1 MKLLLTGATG
11 RVGSHLLPRL
21 VAQGHDVR
29 AVARSEVAAER
40 VKAAGAEPVLAD
52 LLDPD
57 GYRAAL
63 DGRDAVVHLA
73 AVLRSTDD
81 DEIRR
86 ANLEATRRLA
96 GAAIDA
102 GVARFVFTSTNLVY
116 PGGLG
121 RPASE
126 DDEPAP
132 PAAWGAYPASKA
144 EAERALLA
152 LHRDRGLGLRIVR
165 LAFVYGEGDP
175 HLAESLRWA
184 GPVARAPAAAAAP
197 PRRRGPGGRP
207 RPARPGHRRADL
219 QRGRRVAGHRG
230 GAARPQRRAVPR
242 QPRRRRG
249 PLAWRGRHHPHPPG
263 AGVPPLVPVGV
274 VGPRRRWPRKERLT

>member
-11 RVGSHLLPRL
+11 RVGSRLLPRL

-29 AVARSEVAAER
+29 AVARSGAAAER

-63 DGRDAVVHLA
+63 GGRDAVVHLA

-81 DEIRR
+81 HEIRQ

-96 GAAIDA
+96 GAALDA

-184 GPVARAPAAAAAP
+184 GQWPGHQRLQLIHHADAAQAVGRALHAPGIDGRIYNAADESPVTAVELHALNGVPFP
-197 PRRRGPGGRP
+197 D
-207 RPARPGHRRADL
+207 RPAGDADL
-219 QRGRRVAGHRG
+219 WHGMVDTTRIRQELGFRPWYPSVWSARDAG
-230 GAARPQRRAVPR
+230 A
-242 QPRRRRG
+242 
-249 PLAWRGRHHPHPPG
+249 L
-263 AGVPPLVPVGV
+263 
-274 VGPRRRWPRKERLT
+274 

>member
-11 RVGSHLLPRL
+11 RVGRRLLPRL
-21 VAQGHDVR
+21 AAQGHDVR
-29 AVARSEVAAER
+29 AVVRSEVAAER

-57 GYRAAL
+57 GYRVAL
-63 DGRDAVVHLA
+63 GGRDAVVHLA

-81 DEIRR
+81 DEIRQ

-96 GAAIDA
+96 GAALDA

-165 LAFVYGEGDP
+165 LAFVCGEGDP

-184 GPVARAPAAAAAP
+184 GRW
-197 PRRRGPGGRP
+197 
-207 RPARPGHRRADL
+207 PGHQRLQLIHHADAAQAVGRALHAPGIDGRIYNAADESPVTAVELHALNGVPFPDHPAGDADL
-219 QRGRRVAGHRG
+219 WH
-230 GAARPQRRAVPR
+230 
-242 QPRRRRG
+242 
-249 PLAWRGRHHPHPPG
+249 
-263 AGVPPLVPVGV
+263 GV
-274 VGPRRRWPRKERLT
+274 VDTTRIRRELGFRPWYPSVWSARDAGAL

>member
-11 RVGSHLLPRL
+11 RVGRHMLPRL
-21 VAQGHDVR
+21 VVQGHDVR
-29 AVARSEVAAER
+29 AVARSELAAER

-63 DGRDAVVHLA
+63 GGRDAVVHLA
-73 AVLRSTDD
+73 AVLRSTDA

-96 GAAIDA
+96 DTALDA
-102 GVARFVFTSTNLVY
+102 GVGRFVFTSTTLVY

-126 DDEPAP
+126 EDEPAP
-132 PAAWGAYPASKA
+132 LAAWGAYPASKA

-152 LHRDRGLGLRIVR
+152 LHRDRGMGLRVVR
-165 LAFVYGEGDP
+165 FAFVYGEGDP

-184 GPVARAPAAAAAP
+184 GQWPGHQRLQLLHHADAAQAVMRALQAPGVDGRVYNAAGESPVTAVELHALNGVAFPD
-197 PRRRGPGGRP
+197 
-207 RPARPGHRRADL
+207 RPAGEADL
-219 QRGRRVAGHRG
+219 WHGIVDTTRIRRELGFRPYHPSVWSARDAG
-230 GAARPQRRAVPR
+230 A
-242 QPRRRRG
+242 
-249 PLAWRGRHHPHPPG
+249 L
-263 AGVPPLVPVGV
+263 
-274 VGPRRRWPRKERLT
+274 

>member
-21 VAQGHDVR
+21 VAQGHDVW
-29 AVARSEVAAER
+29 AVARGEAAAER

-63 DGRDAVVHLA
+63 GGRDAVVHLA
-73 AVLRSTDD
+73 AVLRSTDT
-81 DEIRR
+81 DEIRQ

-96 GAAIDA
+96 GTALDA
-102 GVARFVFTSTNLVY
+102 GVGRFVFTSTTLVY

-126 DDEPAP
+126 DDQPAP
-132 PAAWGAYPASKA
+132 PATWGAYPASKA
-144 EAERALLA
+144 EAEQVLLG

-165 LAFVYGEGDP
+165 LAFVYGERDP

-184 GPVARAPAAAAAP
+184 GQW
-197 PRRRGPGGRP
+197 
-207 RPARPGHRRADL
+207 PGHQRLQLLHHADVAQAIGRALHTPGID
-219 QRGRRVAGHRG
+219 GRIYN
-230 GAARPQRRAVPR
+230 AADESPVTAVELHALNGVPFPDRPQGEPDLWHGIVDTTRIRRELGFRPY
-242 QPRRRRG
+242 
-249 PLAWRGRHHPHPPG
+249 HPSVWSARDAG
-263 AGVPPLVPVGV
+263 AL
-274 VGPRRRWPRKERLT
+274 

>member
-29 AVARSEVAAER
+29 AVARGEVAAER

-63 DGRDAVVHLA
+63 RGRDAVLHLA

-86 ANLEATRRLA
+86 TNLEATRRLA
-96 GAAIDA
+96 GAALDA
-102 GVARFVFTSTNLVY
+102 GVARFVFTSTTLVY

-144 EAERALLA
+144 EAERVLLA
-152 LHRDRGLGLRIVR
+152 LHRDRGLGLGLGLGLRIVR

-184 GPVARAPAAAAAP
+184 GQWPGHQRLQLLHHADAAQAIGRALHAPGVDGRAYSAADESPVTAVELHTLNGVPFP
-197 PRRRGPGGRP
+197 D
-207 RPARPGHRRADL
+207 RPAGDADL
-219 QRGRRVAGHRG
+219 WHGLVDTTRIRQELGFRPWYPSVWSARDAG
-230 GAARPQRRAVPR
+230 A
-242 QPRRRRG
+242 
-249 PLAWRGRHHPHPPG
+249 L
-263 AGVPPLVPVGV
+263 
-274 VGPRRRWPRKERLT
+274 

>member
-11 RVGSHLLPRL
+11 RVGRRLLPRL
-21 VAQGHDVR
+21 VVQGYDVR
-29 AVARSEVAAER
+29 AVARSEVAAQV

-63 DGRDAVVHLA
+63 RGRDAVVHLA
-73 AVLRSTDD
+73 AVLRSTDA
-81 DEIRR
+81 DEIRG

-96 GAAIDA
+96 DTALDA
-102 GVARFVFTSTNLVY
+102 GVGRFVFTSTNLVY

-132 PAAWGAYPASKA
+132 PAAWGPYPASKA
-144 EAERALLA
+144 EAERVLLG
-152 LHRDRGLGLRIVR
+152 LHRDRGMGLRIVR

-184 GPVARAPAAAAAP
+184 GQWPGHQRLHLLHHADAAQAVIRALNAPGIDGRVYNAADEAPVTAVELHALNGVPFP
-197 PRRRGPGGRP
+197 D
-207 RPARPGHRRADL
+207 RPAGEADL
-219 QRGRRVAGHRG
+219 WHGIVDTGRIRRELGFRPWYPSVWS
-230 GAARPQRRAVPR
+230 ARDASA
-242 QPRRRRG
+242 
-249 PLAWRGRHHPHPPG
+249 L
-263 AGVPPLVPVGV
+263 
-274 VGPRRRWPRKERLT
+274 

>member
-11 RVGSHLLPRL
+11 RVGRHLLPRL

-29 AVARSEVAAER
+29 AVARRDVAAEH

-63 DGRDAVVHLA
+63 RGRDAVVHLA
-73 AVLRSTDD
+73 AVLRSTDA
-81 DEIRR
+81 DEVRR

-96 GAAIDA
+96 DTVLDA
-102 GVARFVFTSTNLVY
+102 GVGRFVFASTNLVY

-126 DDEPAP
+126 DDEPEP
-132 PAAWGAYPASKA
+132 PATWGAYPASKA
-144 EAERALLA
+144 EAERALLG
-152 LHRDRGLGLRIVR
+152 LHRDRGMGLRILR
-165 LAFVYGEGDP
+165 FAFVYGEGDP

-184 GPVARAPAAAAAP
+184 GQWPGHQRLHLLHHADAAQAVSRALHTPGIDGRTYNAADESPVTAVELHALNGVAFPD
-197 PRRRGPGGRP
+197 
-207 RPARPGHRRADL
+207 RPAGEADL
-219 QRGRRVAGHRG
+219 WHGIVDTTRIRRELGFRPYYPSVWSARDAG
-230 GAARPQRRAVPR
+230 A
-242 QPRRRRG
+242 
-249 PLAWRGRHHPHPPG
+249 L
-263 AGVPPLVPVGV
+263 
-274 VGPRRRWPRKERLT
+274 

>member
-29 AVARSEVAAER
+29 AVARGEVAAGR

-63 DGRDAVVHLA
+63 RGRDAVVHLA
-73 AVLRSTDD
+73 AVLRNTDAG
-81 DEIRR
+81 EIRR

-96 GAAIDA
+96 ETALAA
-102 GVARFVFTSTNLVY
+102 GVGRFVFTSTNLVY

-132 PAAWGAYPASKA
+132 PAVWGAYPASKA
-144 EAERALLA
+144 EAERLLLA
-152 LHRDRGLGLRIVR
+152 LHRDRGMGLRIVR

-184 GPVARAPAAAAAP
+184 GQWPGHQRLQLLHHADAAQAIGRALLAPGADGRIYNAADESPVTAVELHALNGVPFP
-197 PRRRGPGGRP
+197 D
-207 RPARPGHRRADL
+207 RPAGETDLWHGIVDTTRIRRELGFRPWYPSVWSARD
-219 QRGRRVAGHRG
+219 AG
-230 GAARPQRRAVPR
+230 A
-242 QPRRRRG
+242 
-249 PLAWRGRHHPHPPG
+249 L
-263 AGVPPLVPVGV
+263 
-274 VGPRRRWPRKERLT
+274 

>member
-11 RVGSHLLPRL
+11 RVGRHLLPRL

-29 AVARSEVAAER
+29 AVARRDVAAEH

-63 DGRDAVVHLA
+63 RGRDAVVHLA
-73 AVLRSTDD
+73 AVLRSTDA
-81 DEIRR
+81 DEVRR

-96 GAAIDA
+96 DTVLDA
-102 GVARFVFTSTNLVY
+102 GVSRFVFASTNLVY

-126 DDEPAP
+126 DDEPEP
-132 PAAWGAYPASKA
+132 PESWGAYPASKA
-144 EAERALLA
+144 EAERALLG
-152 LHRDRGLGLRIVR
+152 LHRDRGMGLRIVR
-165 LAFVYGEGDP
+165 FAFVYGEGDP

-184 GPVARAPAAAAAP
+184 GRWPGHQRLHLLHHADAAQAVSRALQTPGIDGRTYNAADESPVTAVELHALNGVAFPD
-197 PRRRGPGGRP
+197 
-207 RPARPGHRRADL
+207 RPAGEADL
-219 QRGRRVAGHRG
+219 WHGIVDTTRIRRELGFRPYYPSVWSARDAG
-230 GAARPQRRAVPR
+230 A
-242 QPRRRRG
+242 
-249 PLAWRGRHHPHPPG
+249 L
-263 AGVPPLVPVGV
+263 
-274 VGPRRRWPRKERLT
+274 

>member
-11 RVGSHLLPRL
+11 RVGSQLLPRL

-29 AVARSEVAAER
+29 AVARGEVAAER
-40 VKAAGAEPVLAD
+40 VKAAGADPVLAD

-57 GYRAAL
+57 AYRAAL
-63 DGRDAVVHLA
+63 RGRDAVLHLA
-73 AVLRSTDD
+73 AVLRSTDA

-96 GAAIDA
+96 GAALDV
-102 GVARFVFTSTNLVY
+102 GVGRFVFTSTTLVY

-121 RPASE
+121 RPARE

-132 PAAWGAYPASKA
+132 PAAWGPYPASKA
-144 EAERALLA
+144 EAERSLLA

-184 GPVARAPAAAAAP
+184 GQWPGHQRLQLLHHADAAQAVGRALHAPGIDGRVYSAADESPVTAVELHALNGVPFP
-197 PRRRGPGGRP
+197 D
-207 RPARPGHRRADL
+207 RPAGDADL
-219 QRGRRVAGHRG
+219 WHGIVDTTRIRQELGFRPWYPSVWSARDAG
-230 GAARPQRRAVPR
+230 A
-242 QPRRRRG
+242 
-249 PLAWRGRHHPHPPG
+249 L
-263 AGVPPLVPVGV
+263 
-274 VGPRRRWPRKERLT
+274 

>member
-11 RVGSHLLPRL
+11 RVGSRMLPRL

-40 VKAAGAEPVLAD
+40 TKAAGAEPVLAD

-63 DGRDAVVHLA
+63 RGRDAVVHLA
-73 AVLRSTDD
+73 AVLRSTDAAA
-81 DEIRR
+81 IRQ
-86 ANLEATRRLA
+86 ANLKATLRLA
-96 GAAIDA
+96 DAALEA
-102 GVARFVFTSTNLVY
+102 GVGRFIFASTNLVC

-132 PAAWGAYPASKA
+132 LAAWGVYPVSKA

-152 LHRDRGLGLRIVR
+152 LHRDQGLGVRIVR
-165 LAFVYGEGDP
+165 FAFVYGEGDP

-184 GPVARAPAAAAAP
+184 GQW
-197 PRRRGPGGRP
+197 
-207 RPARPGHRRADL
+207 PGHQRLHLLHHADAAQAVIRALHAPGTD
-219 QRGRRVAGHRG
+219 GRVYN
-230 GAARPQRRAVPR
+230 AADESPVTAVE
-242 QPRRRRG
+242 
-249 PLAWRGRHHPHPPG
+249 LHVLN
-263 AGVPPLVPVGV
+263 GVPFPDRSAGEADPWHGIVDTTRI
-274 VGPRRRWPRKERLT
+274 RRELGFRPYYPSVWSARDAGAL

>member
-1 MKLLLTGATG
+1 MQLLLTGATG
-11 RVGSHLLPRL
+11 RVGRHLLPRL

-29 AVARSEVAAER
+29 AVARGEAAADY

-63 DGRDAVVHLA
+63 AGRDAVVHLA
-73 AVLRSTDD
+73 AVLRSGDA

-96 GAAIDA
+96 GAALDA
-102 GVARFVFTSTNLVY
+102 DVGRFVFASTTLVC

-126 DDEPAP
+126 ADEPAP
-132 PAAWGAYPASKA
+132 PATWGPYPASKA
-144 EAERALLA
+144 EAERMLLA
-152 LHRDRGLGLRIVR
+152 LHRDRGLGVRIVR
-165 LAFVYGEGDP
+165 FAFVYGEGDP

-184 GPVARAPAAAAAP
+184 GQWPGHQRLHLLHHADAAQAVGRMLQAPGIDGRIYHAADESPVTAVELHALNGVPFP
-197 PRRRGPGGRP
+197 D
-207 RPARPGHRRADL
+207 RPAGQPDLWHAIVDTTRIRRELGFRPWYPSVWSARD
-219 QRGRRVAGHRG
+219 AG
-230 GAARPQRRAVPR
+230 A
-242 QPRRRRG
+242 
-249 PLAWRGRHHPHPPG
+249 L
-263 AGVPPLVPVGV
+263 
-274 VGPRRRWPRKERLT
+274 